1 MAYKVYPRVPSL
13 SPYLTP
19 EREKFTIWMKS
30 LVFQTNGCTVY
41 NSNGQIVFRV
51 DNYEKKCSS
60 EVYLMDLKGKV
71 LFTIRKKKLQAF
83 GGWVGYRCCSNNNI
97 NNFNDDDQLESSDMM
112 NISTEGKPWFR
123 VTRQYC
129 KMLMGDLACHISVGC
144 DDKYRIVRIAGKAVG
159 FRIVNLDGKI
169 VAEAKQKQS
178 SSGVVLGDDVLSLEV
193 APCEDHSLIMALVM
207 VYGLIRRKM

>member
-1 MAYKVYPRVPSL
+1 MAYKVYPQAPSL

-30 LVFQTNGCTVY
+30 LVYQTNGCTVY

-60 EVYLMDLKGKV
+60 EVHLMDLKGKV

-83 GGWVGYRCCSNNNI
+83 GGLWNGYRCNSI
-97 NNFNDDDQLESSDMM
+97 NE
-112 NISTEGKPWFR
+112 EEPWFR
-123 VTRQYC
+123 VTRQYR

-144 DDKYRIVRIAGKAVG
+144 DDKYRIVRIAGKAIG
-159 FRIVNLDGKI
+159 FRILNLDGKI

-207 VYGLIRRKM
+207 VYGLIHRKM

>member
-1 MAYKVYPRVPSL
+1 MKVYPRVPSL

-71 LFTIRKKKLQAF
+71 LFTIRKK
-83 GGWVGYRCCSNNNI
+83 
-97 NNFNDDDQLESSDMM
+97 LESSNMI
-112 NISTEGKPWFR
+112 NISTEEKPWFR